1 VRCVG
6 EKSRGLDVAALNA
19 AETALE
25 SAGQACG
32 APHVQMLQAV
42 LRVHGT
48 YSAAGLQLSAAP
60 QIALLLQ
67 VSEHRAHRLLAEAS
81 VLASLPG
88 GFAAVESGLLGVER
102 SEPVTRQLA
111 ELDLP
116 LRRQVWQRL
125 LDRLRADREAGVAM
139 PAPRLTETLRRW
151 INQADPEAAAARR
164 KQAQSERSVSYRR
177 RDDGLADLFLLGI
190 PAPLAQACLQ
200 RIRAHSRPV
209 GSSDERTADQRRLD
223 AAVDLLLGRE
233 GQRHRHEA
241 GRSACG
247 CTVGAPAPCGV
258 EVQVLVPLNAALGTT
273 DETAELV
280 GHGPLDREQ
289 LRDVLRSAPR
299 LRPVWVDDA
308 GIPVATGRAVQPRRR
323 DEESVRRSLLRLA
336 ALPPPPLQPRHPDDH
351 PGGTLHPP
359 DAPGRYRAPR
369 RLRRLL
375 FARRPWCEFPGCP
388 YPAVRCDVE
397 HDRRWPDGP
406 TCACNT
412 GPCCRRHH
420 RVKQEGWGK
429 TRALDAGVD
438 WTAPSGRT
446 WHSPVPHEPP
456 TEPVRTLPS
465 LRAPEEP
472 WDGLDELDRWA
483 QDPGDRYW
491 DGSDPTDD
499 LPDDPQQA
507 QDHDELGYRLAC
519 TDTRWTLD
527 LDDPYPWLGVT
538 VRTP

>member
-1 VRCVG
+1 VD

-32 APHVQMLQAV
+32 APHVQVLQAV
-42 LRVHGT
+42 LRVRGA

-60 QIALLLQ
+60 QIALLLR

-111 ELDLP
+111 ELDLS

-125 LDRLRADREAGVAM
+125 LDRLRADKEAGVPT
-139 PAPRLTETLRRW
+139 PAPRLTEMLRRW

-164 KQAQSERSVSYRR
+164 KQAQAERSVSYRR
-177 RDDGLADLFLLGI
+177 RDDGLADLFLLGV

-200 RIRAHSRPV
+200 RIRTFARPV
-209 GSSDERTADQRRLD
+209 GSCDERTADQRRLD

-233 GQRHRHEA
+233 GQRHRLEGGA
-241 GRSACG
+241 PRCG

-289 LRDVLRSAPR
+289 LHDVLQAAPR

-308 GIPVATGRAVQPRRR
+308 GVPVATGRAVQPRRR

-336 ALPPPPLQPRHPDDH
+336 ALPPPPRQPRHPHDH
-351 PGGTLHPP
+351 PEGTSHPSDTAGP
-359 DAPGRYRAPR
+359 YRAPR

-397 HDRRWPDGP
+397 HDDAWPGRP
-406 TCACNT
+406 TCSCNT

-446 WHSPVPHEPP
+446 WRSPVPHDPP
-456 TEPVRTLPS
+456 APPVRTLSS
-465 LRAPEEP
+465 LPAREVP
-472 WDGLDELDRWA
+472 WDPLDELDRWA
-483 QDPGDRYW
+483 EDPGDGYW
-491 DGSDPTDD
+491 DGSDPTDE
-499 LPDDPQQA
+499 LPDHPQQV
-507 QDHDELGYRLAC
+507 QDHDELGHRLTS

-527 LDDPYPWLGVT
+527 LDDPYAWLGVAVAT
-538 VRTP
+538 C